1 MGFVFQVKGCT
12 LGIKSK
18 HTMNV
23 HIHPHSWCN
32 GAENFGGVQLTTV
45 TVMFRVTKIG
55 KNTTQK
61 NAHIQE
67 ESHYSLHLGTYAVS
81 WTQTYIINHNTV
93 SS

>member
-23 HIHPHSWCN
+23 YIHPHSWCN
-32 GAENFGGVQLTTV
+32 GDGNFGGGELTPV
-45 TVMFRVTKIG
+45 TVIFRVTKIG

-61 NAHIQE
+61 KHTHKKNHTI
-67 ESHYSLHLGTYAVS
+67 HY
-81 WTQTYIINHNTV
+81 I
-93 SS
+93 